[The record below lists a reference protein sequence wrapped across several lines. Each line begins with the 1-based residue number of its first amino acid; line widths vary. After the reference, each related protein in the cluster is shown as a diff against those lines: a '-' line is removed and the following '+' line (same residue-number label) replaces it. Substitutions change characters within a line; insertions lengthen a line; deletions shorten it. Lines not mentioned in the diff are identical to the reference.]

1 MNDAQGV
8 RGYFRPA
15 GWAHR
20 SMTSVETPGKKTGVR
35 RRLTGRGGETYLLQA
50 ARSGFVQ
57 WSYLA
62 PQSVA
67 GWVLH
72 SGGTALVNRLVFRGG
87 WTVVVW
93 QGDEFAPMRRT
104 VLKRRYRTRQE
115 ALAGLEDLAVTIN
128 LSGPPL
134 T

>member
-1 MNDAQGV
+1 
-8 RGYFRPA
+8 
-15 GWAHR
+15 
-20 SMTSVETPGKKTGVR
+20 MTSVESSGKKTGVR

-57 WSYLA
+57 WSSLA
-62 PQSVA
+62 PQSIG

-72 SGGTALVNRLVFRGG
+72 CTGTALVNRLVFWGG

-104 VLKRRYRTRQE
+104 VRKRRFRTRQE
-115 ALAGLEDLAVTIN
+115 ALAGLQDLAVTIE
-128 LSGPPL
+128 LTGSPL